1 MRKALI
7 AALVFGVSAFV
18 PTSSPQLSMMRTNSR
33 AEEAPVTIFAKANV
47 KSSKAVDKAE
57 KTTGIDYGE
66 IAVMLVNPLNPYS
79 WFVYF
84 FLLIN
89 LYSTFQS

>member
-18 PTSSPQLSMMRTNSR
+18 PTPSPELSVMRINSR
-33 AEEAPVTIFAKANV
+33 AEGAPVLLFAKANL
-47 KSSKAVDKAE
+47 KSSKAVDKAG
-57 KTTGIDYGE
+57 KTSGINYGE

-89 LYSTFQS
+89 LYSTFQR